1 MVVELLMSAALGSM
15 GIMLI
20 IMLHVCILRRCGA
33 GTSRNQMM
41 NITGAVRMNQD
52 SSTTG
57 TECVSMSTHDLKKL
71 PCFQYKEEDP
81 NKECAVC
88 LEGFKIGE
96 VCRLLPICKHSF
108 HVQCI
113 DSWLLQTPSCPVCRT
128 SANSI

>member
-1 MVVELLMSAALGSM
+1 MVAELWMSAAIASI

-33 GTSRNQMM
+33 GTSRNRMI
-41 NITGAVRMNQD
+41 NITGAVPINQD

-57 TECVSMSTHDLKKL
+57 TECASMSIDDLKKL

-96 VCRLLPICKHSF
+96 VCRLLPICNHSF

-113 DSWLLQTPSCPVCRT
+113 DSWLQQTPSCPVCRT
-128 SANSI
+128 SADSI